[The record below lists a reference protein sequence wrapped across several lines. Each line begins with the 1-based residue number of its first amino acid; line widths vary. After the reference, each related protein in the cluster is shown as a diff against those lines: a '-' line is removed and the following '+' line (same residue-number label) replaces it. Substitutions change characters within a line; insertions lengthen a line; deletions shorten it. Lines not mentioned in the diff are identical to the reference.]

1 MNWFRLKTNG
11 CTSCSSGVLGLGD
24 ESNTTTA
31 TWGLPPRRHLPP
43 RICLARV
50 TRVHQSIG
58 LVAHNPIL
66 LGKKIEQG
74 FALVMSERN
83 GPYYKKIELSR
94 MLVLQAGMKEGFSAV
109 TEVVLEIGDKTLFV
123 HRQSQGRQMG
133 VKALVSGRQGHSAI
147 GL

>member
-1 MNWFRLKTNG
+1 MGSASASPFAASHMPRSGN
-11 CTSCSSGVLGLGD
+11 SCPPVDWLGG
-24 ESNTTTA
+24 
-31 TWGLPPRRHLPP
+31 
-43 RICLARV
+43 
-50 TRVHQSIG
+50 
-58 LVAHNPIL
+58 HNPIL